1 MPLKPASSA
10 SRAAA
15 HSGKKKQAKQA
26 GSAFAGAGNSVHE
39 QDGAARFLTKP
50 SAAAVLSGPL
60 VLIFTFMAVSAFWK
74 QAPPISETAKRFVDV
89 RQGVVGQPLS
99 PPVLPTKV
107 ASNKQ
112 YHVNEAVYASKVA
125 WLMETSRANV
135 TGEAISEVRLNQL
148 YKQGRRSYFRHA
160 ADLEVRAKN
169 RTGCLT
175 AGRVCMVP

>member
-60 VLIFTFMAVSAFWK
+60 VLIFTHFHGPFRLLEASA
-74 QAPPISETAKRFVDV
+74 PNIGNR
-89 RQGVVGQPLS
+89 
-99 PPVLPTKV
+99 
-107 ASNKQ
+107 
-112 YHVNEAVYASKVA
+112 EAVRRCQARRGWPASLA
-125 WLMETSRANV
+125 CR
-135 TGEAISEVRLNQL
+135 SEV
-148 YKQGRRSYFRHA
+148 
-160 ADLEVRAKN
+160 V
-169 RTGCLT
+169 
-175 AGRVCMVP
+175 